1 MSIIIHENLAK
12 EITAK
17 EKKLLL
23 SVMEKYDFQVYNFIK
38 ARSAYK
44 VETDKGTICLKRM
57 KHGSN
62 KAHNGN
68 LLVNELINNNFLNT
82 SKYICTKEGLLFVSI
97 NKFVFYVTEWINGN
111 ECDLG
116 SITEAE
122 NCSKLLAEFHIATN
136 KIDTK
141 KFAIKNNLKN
151 WPKIF
156 SSNLN
161 DLERFKKVIQRKKIK
176 SEFDLKYLSH
186 IESFYSR
193 GMSLIGLLNDS
204 EYYKLSKAAME
215 NKTICHDSFY
225 YQNIIKAE
233 EKYYIIDLD
242 SIIIDLQIN
251 DLGKFIRR
259 LMYKTEYQW
268 SFDKA
273 LSIINAY
280 NSIYKLSKNEYE
292 LMIALI
298 IFPHKF
304 WKLGKKRYV
313 KNKNW
318 NEAKY
323 LHKLNRLI
331 KYQEPQQKFLNEYVE
346 YINNLL

>member
-1 MSIIIHENLAK
+1 MSRINQKNLSM
-12 EITAK
+12 EVTAK
-17 EKKLLL
+17 EKKLVL
-23 SVMEKYDFQVYNFIK
+23 SVMKKYDFEVHNIIK

-44 VETDKGTICLKRM
+44 LETDKGSICLKRM
-57 KHGSN
+57 KHGKN

-68 LLVNELINNNFLNT
+68 LLVKELNHNNFYNT
-82 SKYICTKEGLLFVSI
+82 SKYICTKEGLLFVNI
-97 NKFVFYVTEWINGN
+97 NKLVFYVTEWINGY

-136 KIDTK
+136 KINTK
-141 KFAIKNNLKN
+141 GFDIKNNLKN
-151 WPKIF
+151 WPEIF
-156 SSNLN
+156 NGNLN
-161 DLERFKKVIQRKKIK
+161 DLERFKSVIQRKKLK

-186 IESFYSR
+186 IESFYNTGR
-193 GMSLIGLLNDS
+193 SLIGLLDAS
-204 EYYKLSKAAME
+204 DYYKLSKAAME

-268 SFDKA
+268 NFDKA
-273 LSIINAY
+273 LLIINAY
-280 NSIYKLSKNEYE
+280 NSVYKLSKNEYE
-292 LMIALI
+292 VMIALI
-298 IFPHKF
+298 MFPHKF
-304 WKLGKKRYV
+304 WKLGKKRYE
-313 KNKNW
+313 KYKNW

-323 LHKLNRLI
+323 LHKLDRLI
-331 KYQEPQQKFLNEYVE
+331 NYHEPQQKFLKEYVA
-346 YINNLL
+346 YVDKLF

>member
-1 MSIIIHENLAK
+1 MSRIIHENLAM
-12 EITAK
+12 EITEK
-17 EKKLLL
+17 EKKLILR
-23 SVMEKYDFQVYNFIK
+23 VMEKYDFEVNSFIK
-38 ARSAYK
+38 VRSAYK
-44 VETDKGTICLKRM
+44 IETDKGTICLKKM

-62 KAHNGN
+62 KARNGN
-68 LLVNELINNNFLNT
+68 LLVNELINNNFLYT
-82 SKYICTKEGLLFVSI
+82 SKYIYTKEGHLFVNI
-97 NKFVFYVTEWINGN
+97 NKLIFYVTEWINGN

-116 SITEAE
+116 IITEAE

-156 SSNLN
+156 NSNLN
-161 DLERFKKVIQRKKIK
+161 DLEKFKKVIERKKLK

-193 GMSLIGLLNDS
+193 GMSLIALLNNS

-225 YQNIIKAE
+225 YQNIIKVE
-233 EKYYIIDLD
+233 ETYYIIDLD
-242 SIIIDLQIN
+242 SIMIDLQIN
-251 DLGKFIRR
+251 DLGKYIRR
-259 LMYKTEYQW
+259 LMYKTEYKW

-273 LSIINAY
+273 LLIINAY
-280 NSIYKLSKNEYE
+280 NSVYNLSKSEYE
-292 LMIALI
+292 VMLALI

-304 WKLGKKRYV
+304 WKLGKKRYI

-318 NEAKY
+318 NESKY
-323 LHKLNRLI
+323 VHKLNKLI
-331 KYQEPQQKFLNEYVE
+331 KYDELQEEFLKQYIEYVS
-346 YINNLL
+346 NLF